1 LIHYILLVLTY
12 LATVNGYGNS
22 ALHEAAHDENLN
34 AVEILLRA
42 GAHVHTKNHK
52 GSTPLHSLCYSEAK
66 KADGIRIAEALIDA
80 GAEIDAEDKHH
91 ATPLLVC
98 CTSGR

>member
-1 LIHYILLVLTY
+1 M
-12 LATVNGYGNS
+12 NGYGNS
-22 ALHEAAHDENLN
+22 ALHEAAHDENPT
-34 AVEILLRA
+34 AVDILLKA
-42 GAHVHTKNHK
+42 GAHVSIKNHK
-52 GSTPLHSLCYSEAK
+52 GSTPLHSLCYSEAN
-66 KADGIRIAEALIDA
+66 KADGVRIAQALLDA